1 MASSP
6 SSSSSTNDV
15 LTSHSS
21 NHPNPHLSSSSSD
34 NQDHT
39 SPSCSDN
46 QDHTSASPSQE
57 HCHTSLSA
65 VDKNCQTSPS
75 PDTDRSN
82 MTSPIEGEPAIASAL
97 VLENT
102 KTPQSRLG
110 FLSLPPEIRNMI
122 YGFLF
127 TPVQDGTCWVV
138 RAKFKDTSL
147 RGVRLPCYLCSN
159 GSIHT
164 FCKSVH
170 AQQITTATAYTA
182 FTLPNKHI
190 HSNIH
195 QTCRTILKESLS
207 ISLAHMRISMKC
219 RFNDDDLAYGGFL
232 AFLTNMGQPKG
243 AHLAALNVRSF
254 DPQNSKLEL
263 DKPSCLSRIINEHE
277 ITIGHLELDECWL
290 GGLQPVSLLEFFV
303 DFVQSLN
310 RVPITV
316 RWVPQRSSP
325 GLAYKV
331 EMDAFNE
338 AVGIWLEATSISK
351 AKGSGL
357 KMPLLRDFLPKYF
370 DQPQT

>member
-6 SSSSSTNDV
+6 QSPSPANDV

-21 NHPNPHLSSSSSD
+21 DGHHH
-34 NQDHT
+34 Q
-39 SPSCSDN
+39 
-46 QDHTSASPSQE
+46 TSASPSQD
-57 HCHTSLSA
+57 HCQTTISPSQDYCHTSLSA
-65 VDKNCQTSPS
+65 VDKKCQTSPS
-75 PDTDRSN
+75 ADTDERDS
-82 MTSPIEGEPAIASAL
+82 TSPTAEAPAIASMS
-97 VLENT
+97 VLETT
-102 KTPQSRLG
+102 KALQSRLG

-138 RAKFKDTSL
+138 RAKFMDASL
-147 RGVRLPCYLCSN
+147 SGFRLPCYLCSN

-164 FCKSVH
+164 FCTSIWIPSD
-170 AQQITTATAYTA
+170 AAYTA
-182 FTLPNKHI
+182 FTLTNEHI

-195 QTCRTILKESLS
+195 QTCRTIMKESLS

-219 RFNDDDLAYGGFL
+219 RFNGDDPSYRGFL

-254 DPQNSKLEL
+254 DPQISKLEL
-263 DKPSCLSRIINEHE
+263 DKPSCLSRIINKHE

-290 GGLQPVSLLEFFV
+290 RGLQPVSLLEFFV

-325 GLAYKV
+325 GLAYKD